1 MPSAAVGNG
10 APRPHVVPAAETY
23 NKPSSIVYFRT
34 VSPSR
39 SSLSIDGRE
48 WRNTAGAL
56 HRDDGPA
63 IEYWN
68 GDREWWRDGQVH
80 RDDGPA
86 VEFADGSRTWYQE
99 DELHRVDGPAV
110 ENVDG
115 MRAWLLHGQ
124 LHREDGPALVHPDGT
139 YEWHV
144 HGRRFSQEEHR
155 RLYSPGSAVV
165 SSSRF
170 LPNPETTR
178 GVRTAA
184 PKRVVEV
191 AQPTTIAGI
200 LNRKR

>member
-1 MPSAAVGNG
+1 M
-10 APRPHVVPAAETY
+10 
-23 NKPSSIVYFRT
+23 
-34 VSPSR
+34 SPSR

-48 WRNTAGAL
+48 WRNAAGAL

-86 VEFADGSRTWYQE
+86 VEFADGSRSWYQD
-99 DELHRVDGPAV
+99 DELHRVDGPAI

-115 MRAWLLHGQ
+115 MRAWLFHGE
-124 LHREDGPALVHPDGT
+124 LHREDGPALVHPDRT
-139 YEWHV
+139 YEWYV
-144 HGRRFSQEEHR
+144 HGKQLSQEEHR
-155 RLYSPGSAVV
+155 RLYSPRSARV
-165 SSSRF
+165 SARRF
-170 LPNPETTR
+170 LPNPEMTR
-178 GVRTAA
+178 GLPTIA
-184 PKRVVEV
+184 PKRVVET